1 MFSAFFF
8 SFRSLPTSLSPSL
21 IFGLA
26 LPTSLSNRLSFYVIV
41 YSSLLVNQTILWRY
55 ALERLGLPA
64 KTSCQLN

>member
-1 MFSAFFF
+1 MFSAF
-8 SFRSLPTSLSPSL
+8 SFRALPTSLSPSL

-41 YSSLLVNQTILWRY
+41 YSSLLVNQTILLRY

-64 KTSCQLN
+64 KASCQLN